1 MKTKNTIM
9 RTRSKETQEQTEF
22 KWIGFLQDCK
32 ANLDGKGDITI
43 KELMTIHS
51 VSNNWQSFLIS
62 EKAIFKNNNKKYE
75 WNQSID
81 INKSMLTRFRKF
93 TFLINRK
100 YKVSQAQQELP
111 FIATKTR
118 KKKEN
123 QLKLNYTHQE
133 KQIGLIRKFLKWIY

>member
-1 MKTKNTIM
+1 M
-9 RTRSKETQEQTEF
+9 RTRSKETTEQTEF

-43 KELMTIHS
+43 KDLMTIHS

-75 WNQSID
+75 WNHSID

-100 YKVSQAQQELP
+100 YKVSQLQQELP
-111 FIATKTR
+111 FIAPKTR
-118 KKKEN
+118 KKKEK
-123 QLKLNYTHQE
+123 QLKVTAPIQE